1 MAAIFSLKQCYWLMR
16 ECEWAE
22 KDLRGVHGCLPF
34 VKVNRLGWPLNNGKG
49 RVLTCRAVKRAG
61 PSEKVWCLRLGSTK
75 TRRLQLLTLELRFL
89 KKLHETPFYVNQQLF
104 SVFFVL
110 RQWEKMSFLGLKT
123 GPQIPPYEW
132 VRSPRASCTRKLS
145 TYE

>member
-16 ECEWAE
+16 ECEWTE
-22 KDLRGVHGCLPF
+22 KDLRGVHGCLTF

-49 RVLTCRAVKRAG
+49 RVLSCRAVKRAG

-75 TRRLQLLTLELRFL
+75 TRRLRLLTLELRFL
-89 KKLHETPFYVNQQLF
+89 KKLHTKLLSMWISSF
-104 SVFFVL
+104 SVYFL
-110 RQWEKMSFLGLKT
+110 FLGNRKRWGFFRVENRT
-123 GPQIPPYEW
+123 SNSW
-132 VRSPRASCTRKLS
+132 VRSPRASCTRRLS